1 MVSENP
7 IVSLEDVVIGYETE
21 SPLVSIPNLEIF
33 PGEIVAIAGPSG
45 IGKSTLL
52 GTIAGLIRPI
62 SGSIKVCGAEIPSK
76 PLRGSLG
83 YIPQKLGFI
92 FV

>member
-1 MVSENP
+1 MSEGMDSENP

-45 IGKSTLL
+45 IGKSTLPVSYTHL
-52 GTIAGLIRPI
+52 TLPTKRI
-62 SGSIKVCGAEIPSK
+62 V
-76 PLRGSLG
+76 
-83 YIPQKLGFI
+83 
-92 FV
+92 

>member
-1 MVSENP
+1 MGSENP

-45 IGKSTLL
+45 IG
-52 GTIAGLIRPI
+52 
-62 SGSIKVCGAEIPSK
+62 
-76 PLRGSLG
+76 
-83 YIPQKLGFI
+83 
-92 FV
+92 

>member
-1 MVSENP
+1 MDSENS
-7 IVSLEDVVIGYETE
+7 IVSLEDVVIGYEAE

-52 GTIAGLIRPI
+52 ATIAGLIRPI
-62 SGSIKVCGAEIPSK
+62 SGSIKVCGAEIP
-76 PLRGSLG
+76 
-83 YIPQKLGFI
+83 
-92 FV
+92 